1 MAPMP
6 QIDLDDLPPR
16 IAQVLVGLTVGD
28 ELVLARGGALVA
40 RLAVAQTPPPA
51 ETLDDPPDDERVAE
65 VMSQFNAMIHDE
77 F

>member
-1 MAPMP
+1 MP

-16 IAQVLVGLTVGD
+16 IAQVLSRLAAGE
-28 ELVLARGGALVA
+28 ELMLVQGGALVA
-40 RLAVAQTPPPA
+40 RLTVAEPAAPA
-51 ETLDDPPDDERVAE
+51 ESLEDMPDEERVAE

>member
-1 MAPMP
+1 MP

-16 IAQVLVGLTVGD
+16 IAQVLSGLAAGE
-28 ELVLARGGALVA
+28 ELALVQGGALVA
-40 RLAVAQTPPPA
+40 RLMVAQPA
-51 ETLDDPPDDERVAE
+51 TVADETLDDLPDDERVAE

>member
-1 MAPMP
+1 MP

-16 IAQVLVGLTVGD
+16 IAQVLSKLTAG
-28 ELVLARGGALVA
+28 EALVLVQGGGVVA
-40 RLAVAQTPPPA
+40 RLTVADQAPA
-51 ETLDDPPDDERVAE
+51 PGENLEELPDEERVAE

>member
-1 MAPMP
+1 MP

-16 IAQVLVGLTVGD
+16 IAQVLAGLTGED
-28 ELVLARGGALVA
+28 ELVLVRGGALVA
-40 RLAVAQTPPPA
+40 RLAVAQTPPTA
-51 ETLDDPPDDERVAE
+51 EALDDLPDQERVAE